1 MLYNISVHRYH
12 YTYTG
17 ITIRIQVPLYVH
29 RYHYPYTGTT
39 IRTQVPLY
47 VHRYHYTYTGTTIYT
62 YTGTTIYTYSRTQV
76 PLYIRTQVPLY
87 IRTQVPLYVYRYHY
101 TYTDTTIPYR
111 YHFTLQIP
119 LYVYMQVPL
128 RYFSTCLVLL
138 TNCQASHS
146 GTVNFYFCV
155 QISPHPF
162 ISLSTIPSYKTR
174 SKHDQGIQVQ
184 SELNILFFSN
194 RTTVKLI
201 FN

>member
-1 MLYNISVHRYH
+1 MNLQYSLSYELIVMLYNISVHRYH
-12 YTYTG
+12 YTLQVSLYVYRYHYTYTG
-17 ITIRIQVPLYVH
+17 TTIRTQVPLYT
-29 RYHYPYTGTT
+29 YTGTT

-47 VHRYHYTYTGTTIYT
+47 VHRYHCTYTGTT
-62 YTGTTIYTYSRTQV
+62 
-76 PLYIRTQVPLY
+76 

-101 TYTDTTIPYR
+101 
-111 YHFTLQIP
+111 TLQIP